1 MTKAGLIF
9 DWRKPEGSFRD
20 KLLSF
25 VVVSI
30 AFAAIYGTVGIR
42 IVSPGDA
49 PSEGASLLRF
59 RDDELGRSWTLQAE
73 EDGPFPGRLELE
85 GYETVLAA
93 GAMEGRISW
102 HDYRSELRQIGV
114 GGFSPKERISPKG
127 VRVFPSRD
135 RARERPHSD
144 PPLPRKLAQAPVLTP
159 YDATALAWMPEKLPG
174 FLKPEGME
182 MVSTTWRF
190 AVNLRED
197 GTVRE
202 SISLGG
208 GDDGGQAFMEE
219 WLRGVRFKA
228 GVGDRWLGLQVD
240 FMNLPEDG
248 TEPE

>member
-1 MTKAGLIF
+1 MTKADLIF
-9 DWRKPEGSFRD
+9 DWRKSEGSFRD

-25 VVVSI
+25 VVVSV

-42 IVSPGDA
+42 FASPRDERSG
-49 PSEGASLLRF
+49 SASILRY
-59 RDDELGRSWTLQAE
+59 RDDDLGRSWTLQAE

-85 GYETVLAA
+85 GYETALGA
-93 GAMEGRISW
+93 GALEGRISW

-114 GGFSPKERISPKG
+114 GELNSKERISSKG
-127 VRVFPSRD
+127 ARVFPSRD
-135 RARERPHSD
+135 SARESPPAD
-144 PPLPRKLAQAPVLTP
+144 PPALRKLAQAPVLTT
-159 YDATALAWMPEKLPG
+159 YDATALAWMPEKLPE
-174 FLKPEGME
+174 FSKPEGME
-182 MVSTTWRF
+182 MVSSTWRF

-208 GDDGGQAFMEE
+208 GDDGGQAFMEQ

-228 GVGDRWLGLQVD
+228 GIGDRWLGLHVD
-240 FMNLPEDG
+240 FINLPGDG